1 MEYKLTAPL
10 SKADAAKLRAGDTV
24 LLSGTI
30 YTARD
35 AAHKRLCALAAEGK
49 PLPFAIEDAV
59 VYYAG
64 PTPARPGGV
73 IGSVGPTTSYRM
85 DAYAPTLLDMGQ
97 TGMIGKGARGP
108 EVVAAMRRTGA
119 VYFAAIG
126 GAARLHSARSERLQ
140 PEKIVGADMIIAAQG
155 NQVTDGQL
163 VFPVFIT
170 GIYLLRCAEVLGY
183 LFLGQIPVFPKL
195 AYDVYISFHANTSAP
210 ILGYT

>member
-126 GAARLHSARSERLQ
+126 GCAAYMAACVEALEVVAYDDLGTESIKRLTVCDLPLTVAL
-140 PEKIVGADMIIAAQG
+140 DAQG
-155 NQVTDGQL
+155 GDAYAMG
-163 VFPVFIT
+163 
-170 GIYLLRCAEVLGY
+170 AERYRELC
-183 LFLGQIPVFPKL
+183 QNP
-195 AYDVYISFHANTSAP
+195 
-210 ILGYT
+210 